1 MDEHKTPLLSNDQSS
16 SSSSSSSVVTSSLKW
31 VLKVVMSVIFVTWVV
46 FLLVYPG
53 TLGDQLV
60 AKWRALSSQSLYG
73 LTGSLFLIFNGPIL
87 VISVL
92 ASLYLIIS
100 GEEKVF
106 TKKKISKFPRFR
118 LWTFPVLVDGP
129 FGVVSAAEFLG
140 ILVFFVFFLW
150 AIYAYAL
157 RNLSLVELFH
167 VLPDEK
173 SVFLLEVTGMRFGM
187 IGLLGMVFLFLPI
200 SRGSVLLRLIDIPF
214 EHATRY
220 HVWLGHTIMA
230 FFTLHGLCYVVG
242 WTIQGQLLKSL
253 FEWEAN
259 GVANL
264 PGVITL
270 VAGLLMWVTS
280 LHTVRKLYFELFF
293 YTHQLYIVF
302 VVFLALHVGEFLFSI
317 VSGGIFLF
325 ILDRFLRFCQSRR
338 TVDVISAKS
347 LPYGTL
353 QLVLSK
359 PPNMRYNALSFIFLQ
374 VRELSGLQ
382 WHPFS
387 VSSSPLDGDHHV
399 MVLIKV
405 LGGWTAK
412 LRDQLSNLYEAEN
425 QDQLISPQSYP
436 KITTCVEGPYGHES
450 PYHLGY
456 ENLILV
462 AGGIGITPFFAILS
476 DILHR
481 KRDGK
486 PCLPSKVLVFW
497 AIKNSDELSLLS
509 AIDIPSICPSFSKKL
524 NLEIH
529 IYVTRQSEALLE
541 DGMVHKVV
549 HPSVKPKQ
557 TNGCPMS
564 VLVGTGDNIWSGLY
578 LVVSTIGFI
587 AMITLLD
594 IFYIN
599 KYNITTWW
607 SRGLLFLVCM
617 VASVLI
623 FGGLVVFFWHR
634 WGHKT
639 SQVEAKGNK
648 KVALNVEEPHNP
660 STAELKGLEI
670 EEEDV
675 QSYTTMRYGTRPDF
689 REIFE
694 SLNGKWGSVDVGV
707 IVCGPAALQATVAKE
722 IRSHSICRSANHPL
736 FHFNSHSFD
745 L

>member
-1 MDEHKTPLLSNDQSS
+1 MDDHETPLLSKDLS
-16 SSSSSSSVVTSSLKW
+16 SSSSSSSVVVSSLKW
-31 VLKVVMSVIFVTWVV
+31 ILKVVMSVIFVTWVV
-46 FLLVYPG
+46 FLMMYPG
-53 TLGDQLV
+53 SLGDQILTN
-60 AKWRALSSQSLYG
+60 WRAISSNTLFG
-73 LTGSLFLIFNGPIL
+73 LTGSMFLIFSGPIL
-87 VISVL
+87 VIAIL

-100 GEEKVF
+100 GEETVF
-106 TKKKISKFPRFR
+106 TKKKITKFPRFR

-140 ILVFFVFFLW
+140 IMVFSVFFLW
-150 AIYAYAL
+150 AIYAYTL
-157 RNLSLVELFH
+157 RNLNVLDYFH
-167 VLPDEK
+167 VLPNNR
-173 SVFLLEVTGMRFGM
+173 SIFLLELTGLRFGM
-187 IGLLGMVFLFLPI
+187 IGLLCMVFLFLPI
-200 SRGSVLLRLIDIPF
+200 SRGSILLRLIDIPF

-220 HVWLGHTIMA
+220 HVWLGHITMT
-230 FFTLHGLCYVVG
+230 FFSLHGLCYVVG
-242 WTIQGQLLKSL
+242 WTIQGQLLELL
-253 FEWEAN
+253 FEWKAT
-259 GVANL
+259 GIAVL
-264 PGVITL
+264 PGVISL

-280 LHTVRKLYFELFF
+280 LHTVRKNYFELFF

-302 VVFLALHVGEFLFSI
+302 VVFLALHVGDYLFSI
-317 VSGGIFLF
+317 VAGGIFLF
-325 ILDRFLRFCQSRR
+325 ILDRFLRFYQSRR

-347 LPYGTL
+347 LPCGTL
-353 QLVLSK
+353 ELVLSK

-374 VRELSGLQ
+374 VRELSWLQ

-387 VSSSPLDGDHHV
+387 VSSSPLDGNHHV
-399 MVLIKV
+399 AVLIKV

-412 LRDQLSNLYEAEN
+412 LRDQLSTLYEAEN
-425 QDQLISPQSYP
+425 QDQLISPESYP

-450 PYHLGY
+450 PYHLAY
-456 ENLILV
+456 ENLVLV

-486 PCLPSKVLVFW
+486 DCLPGKVLVVW

-509 AIDIPSICPSFSKKL
+509 AIDIPSICPFFSKKL

-529 IYVTRQSEALLE
+529 IYVTRQSEPCLE

-549 HPSVKPKQ
+549 HPSVKPPW
-557 TNGCPMS
+557 TNGCSMS

-578 LVVSTIGFI
+578 LIISTIGFI
-587 AMITLLD
+587 AMITLVD

-607 SRGLLFLVCM
+607 YKGLLFVVCM

-623 FGGLVVFFWHR
+623 FGGLVVVFWHR
-634 WGHKT
+634 WEHKT
-639 SQVEAKGNK
+639 GEVEANGND
-648 KVALNVEEPHNP
+648 KVDLNGEETHNP
-660 STAELKGLEI
+660 SAAELKGLAI
-670 EEEDV
+670 EEDV
-675 QSYTTMRYGTRPDF
+675 QNYTTIRYGTRPAF

-707 IVCGPAALQATVAKE
+707 IVCGPATLQTTVAKE
-722 IRSHSICRSANHPL
+722 IRSHSIWRSANHPL